1 MVISLPNK
9 RLRQSGSLM
18 AEMIVAVAI
27 LMAVIVPVAYSFDAE
42 KRAARAT
49 YNHAIAMEI
58 VDGEMEVLLAGE
70 WRAFTPGTHP
80 YPVQAAALTNLP
92 PGDFVL
98 TLATNRVRLEW
109 KPSMTRR
116 GGSVVREATLK

>member
-1 MVISLPNK
+1 MVIPRSHK
-9 RLRQSGSLM
+9 SLRQRGSLIPELM
-18 AEMIVAVAI
+18 VAI
-27 LMAVIVPVAYSFDAE
+27 AMLMMVMLPVAYSFDAE

-49 YNHAIAMEI
+49 YDHAIAMEI

-80 YPVQAAALTNLP
+80 YPVRADALTNLP

-98 TLATNRVRLEW
+98 TLETNKVRLEW

-116 GGSVVREATLK
+116 GGPVVREAALK

>member
-1 MVISLPNK
+1 MVIPPPRNS
-9 RLRQSGSLM
+9 LRQRGSLM
-18 AEMIVAVAI
+18 AEMMVAIAI

-80 YPVQAAALTNLP
+80 YAVKANALTNLP
-92 PGDFVL
+92 PGEFIL
-98 TLATNRVRLEW
+98 TLETNKVRLEW
-109 KPSMTRR
+109 KPSVTRR
-116 GGSVVREATLK
+116 GGPVVREAVLK

>member
-1 MVISLPNK
+1 
-9 RLRQSGSLM
+9 M
-18 AEMIVAVAI
+18 AEMLVAI
-27 LMAVIVPVAYSFDAE
+27 AMLMVVLVPVAYSFDAE

-80 YPVQAAALTNLP
+80 YAVKAGALTNLP
-92 PGDFVL
+92 PGDFTL
-98 TLATNRVRLEW
+98 TLTTNKVRLEW
-109 KPSMTRR
+109 KPSTTRR
-116 GGSVVREATLK
+116 GGPISREAALP

>member
-1 MVISLPNK
+1 MVISLYNK
-9 RLRQSGSLM
+9 RLRQCGSLM
-18 AEMIVAVAI
+18 AEMLVAIAILVAVI
-27 LMAVIVPVAYSFDAE
+27 LPVAYSFDAE

-80 YPVQAAALTNLP
+80 YPVKANALTNLP
-92 PGDFVL
+92 PGEFTL
-98 TLATNRVRLEW
+98 TLTTNKVRLEW

-116 GGSVVREATLK
+116 GGSVVREAMLQ

>member
-1 MVISLPNK
+1 MVISLHNK
-9 RLRQSGSLM
+9 RLRQCGSLM
-18 AEMIVAVAI
+18 AEMMVAVAI
-27 LMAVIVPVAYSFDAE
+27 LMIAIVPVAYSFDAE

-49 YNHAIAMEI
+49 YDHAIAMEI

-80 YPVQAAALTNLP
+80 YPVKANALTNLP
-92 PGDFVL
+92 PGQFVL
-98 TLATNRVRLEW
+98 TLTTNQVRLEW

-116 GGSVVREATLK
+116 GGSVVREATLQ